1 MSFNLLHT
9 SSDRL
14 KAKRDIILYKE
25 HEEGPKITNFEM
37 KYNIEQGYTQFKT
50 ICKPIGIP
58 CIARYT
64 K

>member
-25 HEEGPKITNFEM
+25 HEEVPKITNFEM
-37 KYNIEQGYTQFKT
+37 KYNIEQGYTQFN
-50 ICKPIGIP
+50 
-58 CIARYT
+58 R
-64 K
+64 